1 MALATIVKHPDD
13 TRTVSVDWTDFIGAA
28 SISSTAW
35 AVATGLTLGTTS
47 SSGNVRSALVSGSK
61 EGCDYL
67 VGCKVTLNT
76 GEIKEQTVLLK
87 VRTLAEDP
95 RLVR

>member
-1 MALATIVKHPDD
+1 MEKIVKDPDD

-28 SISSTAW
+28 SISSTDW
-35 AVATGLTLGTTS
+35 TVATGLTEGTNAT
-47 SSGNVRSALVSGSK
+47 SGNIRSCLVSGGK

-67 VGCKVTLNT
+67 VTCRVTLNT
-76 GEIKEQTVLLK
+76 GEIKDQSVLVK
-87 VRTLAEDP
+87 VRTLGEDP